1 MTLKFIFVTPRQ
13 LIERG
18 TEGKEMKE
26 IRVNLYVPPSS
37 NSASS
42 TKYDLIGHK
51 EDFRVNMQFALGT
64 AMIGEGNSKYFLE
77 CVCRGIQLSVE
88 GINIVLCYTFIE
100 LSHQSDL
107 GQQSVSLCEDDS
119 ILDDSL
125 SVSLFEPNPSTGN
138 TSQNRSQTTD
148 NQVSAPTTSTSA
160 SHKDNAISDIA
171 TIPPS
176 IDSQS
181 DSNDLDFDSGGYD
194 DVQSDFNNDEDIQSS
209 EKQSE
214 TDNTNKP
221 ITDEQ
226 TDEVQTR
233 RKSNRCAKEASNT
246 EQMAP
251 LADPWKPIT
260 PHEAANTIPKPIR
273 RGRTRRAPT
282 KYVQLSGTK
291 SRPKKT
297 PPNAEMQPIVP
308 VEDFMIQQ
316 LSGGKYSLNGLRVG
330 NKDTCMAAELQD
342 RADNVEKM
350 RKRKAALENKQ
361 NNNFLEAV
369 EDEAILEIENNQE
382 SPEDV
387 DNNWDD
393 VDFDHDP
400 LPDPHEGGI
409 AALVPADI
417 VHQENQLGSTGVGND
432 ADTSNEVDSYEE
444 LVMKRVAA
452 YVAQSQDYIESTDL
466 AKRVAKWHDSIGPRL
481 DAVEKRGN
489 FDIHQYGSRILEYFP
504 DGVAKTTVPFTDIAR
519 GKEREEVSRYFLS
532 SLMLANTYN
541 IEISN
546 STNEPLAMDQV
557 EMTLLSTKRHHEN
570 MFQETNVGEPG
581 KSTISPKR
589 KGRKSKPLNSN
600 PNYTSDEEDVPSTST
615 SSKIS
620 IKNIKGKNKRT
631 SKVNGHLN
639 PIAEEQFTAIDD
651 SPVINNP
658 LSESYLEQLD
668 DPNISSAQA
677 SPGIYSNVQ
686 LQQNPEFATNG
697 TMDLPS
703 NNKFKVPASSIDGYK
718 SGRKRKIR

>member
-1 MTLKFIFVTPRQ
+1 MYAEELN
-13 LIERG
+13 L
-18 TEGKEMKE
+18 GK
-26 IRVNLYVPPSS
+26 
-37 NSASS
+37 
-42 TKYDLIGHK
+42 
-51 EDFRVNMQFALGT
+51 
-64 AMIGEGNSKYFLE
+64 
-77 CVCRGIQLSVE
+77 LSVE
-88 GINIVLCYTFIE
+88 RIIIASCYTFIE

-119 ILDDSL
+119 ILDDSM
-125 SVSLFEPNPSTGN
+125 SVSLFEPNPSSGN
-138 TSQNRSQTTD
+138 TSQYRSQTTD

-160 SHKDNAISDIA
+160 SHKDNATSDIA

-194 DVQSDFNNDEDIQSS
+194 EVQSDFNNDEDIQSS

-214 TDNTNKP
+214 PDNTNKP

-297 PPNAEMQPIVP
+297 PPNSEMQPIVP

-393 VDFDHDP
+393 VDFEHDP

-417 VHQENQLGSTGVGND
+417 VNQENQLGSTGVGND
-432 ADTSNEVDSYEE
+432 IDTSNEVDSYEE

-570 MFQETNVGEPG
+570 MFQETNVGEPS
-581 KSTISPKR
+581 KSTASPKR
-589 KGRKSKPLNSN
+589 KGRKSKSMSSN
-600 PNYTSDEEDVPSTST
+600 LNYTSDEEDVPSTST
-615 SSKIS
+615 SRTST
-620 IKNIKGKNKRT
+620 KNIKAKNKKT

-639 PIAEEQFTAIDD
+639 PIAEEEFTAIDD
-651 SPVINNP
+651 SPVINNQ

-668 DPNISSAQA
+668 DFNTSSAQA

-686 LQQNPEFATNG
+686 LQQNPEFATKG

-703 NNKFKVPASSIDGYK
+703 NNKFKVPVSSIDGYK